1 MPNTFSKVK
10 VSTIG
15 KFDDATKIPEWI
27 RHHGGTFSRKVDSHT
42 THLIATEESYKNNVE
57 AGMTHSFTPY
67 PL

>member
-1 MPNTFSKVK
+1 MPNTFSKVN
-10 VSTIG
+10 VSTVG

-42 THLIATEESYKNNVE
+42 THLVATEESYKNNVE
-57 AGMTHSFTPY
+57 AGMTHSFTLN